1 MIDKEFFMATLAHG
15 AHDMKEMSALNIAI
29 WVGEVILMGV
39 FGYTGYM
46 KTFMPIS
53 DLSMSMAWTGEVP
66 ATLVRFIGI
75 CEMAGALGLILPPV
89 IKFLPGILTPMASMG
104 LMTIMLLAMG
114 FHSMRGEMQAL
125 PINIV
130 LGSIALFVS
139 WGRYKKNPV
148 HPKT

>member
-1 MIDKEFFMATLAHG
+1 MATLAHG

-29 WVGEVILMGV
+29 WIGEVILMGI

-53 DLSMSMAWTGEVP
+53 ELSMTIPWTGDVP
-66 ATLVRFIGI
+66 MAMVRLIGI
-75 CEMAGALGLILPPV
+75 CEIAGALGLILPPV

-104 LMTIMLLAMG
+104 LMTIMLFAMI

-125 PINIV
+125 PINVV
-130 LGSIALFVS
+130 LGGIALFVS
-139 WGRYKKNPV
+139 WGRYKKFPV

>member
-1 MIDKEFFMATLAHG
+1 MATLAHG

-29 WVGEVILMGV
+29 WIGEVILMGI

-53 DLSMSMAWTGEVP
+53 ELSMTIPWTGDVP
-66 ATLVRFIGI
+66 MAMVRLIGI
-75 CEMAGALGLILPPV
+75 CEIAGALGLILPPV

-104 LMTIMLLAMG
+104 LMTIMLFAMI

-125 PINIV
+125 PINVV
-130 LGSIALFVS
+130 LGGIALFVS
-139 WGRYKKNPV
+139 WGRYKKISGTSKNMM
-148 HPKT
+148 